1 MRDAVLIVLFIA
13 FGVSL
18 FVFLF
23 FPILVLIGSVIF
35 G

>member
-1 MRDAVLIVLFIA
+1 MRDAVLIVLFVV

-23 FPILVLIGSVIF
+23 LPILTLIGAVIF

>member
-1 MRDAVLIVLFIA
+1 MRDAVLIVLFVV

-23 FPILVLIGSVIF
+23 LPILALIGAVIF